1 MWSSVLRRAPQTGS
15 VVFSY
20 SMLVVM
26 DLELTLLAAVKLVLD
41 PSHMLTRTV
50 PHLSY
55 TLGSSEKQ
63 IVPQDKELFSLE
75 SRVEIE
81 KSIKQVILL

>member
-1 MWSSVLRRAPQTGS
+1 
-15 VVFSY
+15 
-20 SMLVVM
+20 M
-26 DLELTLLAAVKLVLD
+26 DLELTVLAAVKSTLD
-41 PSHMLTRTV
+41 PSHTV
-50 PHLSY
+50 TPTLPRLSY

-63 IVPQDKELFSLE
+63 IVPQDNELFSLE